1 MEDLNVYETTATED
15 LLEQVK
21 NFFRAKGIILSP
33 IFAARDEAE
42 KNSES
47 PAEKLQWIKPFI
59 IETDEPAF
67 YLKIY
72 SPDDIAT
79 SNQKLEQDL
88 SDLQNSLKKFLE
100 NNPELDESLRSKIN
114 TFATTHLLQAKKA
127 VKFRLKK
134 LKGEAAN
141 NCNTVDELR
150 NLAGKHYADFVRQE
164 LLERIVYPLYDG
176 LQQNPNEAAYFCY
189 LWVLNEVNR
198 FLADLGVM
206 TVNIS
211 VGEHWDEDN
220 PFYSPAAESASDEYT
235 TTNADEKG
243 LIREVLRYAYVFQ
256 ENKGADNR
264 QIAEG
269 TIIVMV
275 YRPEV
280 G

>member
-1 MEDLNVYETTATED
+1 M
-15 LLEQVK
+15 
-21 NFFRAKGIILSP
+21 
-33 IFAARDEAE
+33 
-42 KNSES
+42 
-47 PAEKLQWIKPFI
+47 
-59 IETDEPAF
+59 
-67 YLKIY
+67 KIY

-150 NLAGKHYADFVRQE
+150 NLAGKYYADFVRQE

-176 LQQNPNEAAYFCY
+176 LKQNPNEDAY

-211 VGEHWDEDN
+211 VGEHWDENN
-220 PFYSPAAESASDEYT
+220 PFYSPAPEESASDEYA
-235 TTNADEKG
+235 TTNADEKD
-243 LIREVLRYAYVFQ
+243 LIRDILRYAYVFQ
-256 ENKGADNR
+256 EDKDADNR

>member
-1 MEDLNVYETTATED
+1 MEELIAYEPTLAEE
-15 LLEQVK
+15 LLSQIK
-21 NFFRAKGIILSP
+21 KFSRASGIILSP
-33 IFAARDEAE
+33 IFAACDEAE

-67 YLKIY
+67 YLKID

-79 SNQKLEQDL
+79 LNQELDQAL

-114 TFATTHLLQAKKA
+114 TFATMHLVQAKKA

-176 LQQNPNEAAYFCY
+176 LQHNPNEAAY
-189 LWVLNEVNR
+189 LGVLDKVNR

-211 VGEHWDEDN
+211 VGEHWDENN
-220 PFYSPAAESASDEYT
+220 PFYSPAPEESASDEYA
-235 TTNADEKG
+235 TTNADEKD
-243 LIREVLRYAYVFQ
+243 LIRDILRYAYVFQ
-256 ENKGADNR
+256 EDKGADNR

>member
-1 MEDLNVYETTATED
+1 MEDLSVYETTATED
-15 LLEQVK
+15 LLERVK
-21 NFFRAKGIILSP
+21 NFFRAKGIMMST
-33 IFAARDEAE
+33 IFVTRDDAE

-47 PAEKLQWIKPFI
+47 SAKKSQWIKHFVI
-59 IETDEPAF
+59 QTDEPAF
-67 YLKIY
+67 YLKID

-79 SNQKLEQDL
+79 SNQELEQTL
-88 SDLQNSLKKFLE
+88 SDLQDSLKKFLE
-100 NNPELDESLRSKIN
+100 NNRELEENLRSKIN
-114 TFATTHLLQAKKA
+114 TFATSHLVKAKRA

-150 NLAGKHYADFVRQE
+150 NLAGKYYADFVRQE

-176 LQQNPNEAAYFCY
+176 LQQNPNEDAYLC
-189 LWVLNEVNR
+189 VLIEVNR
-198 FLADLGVM
+198 CLADLGVM
-206 TVNIS
+206 TVNVS
-211 VGEHWDEDN
+211 VGEHWDENN